1 MKSNYKY
8 KVGGDEFI
16 LSQEEH
22 DGIVN
27 GVKNGQSQFWL
38 RNGTLMINMSIT
50 WHIDQTNLPTVMQQ
64 EEMDNQLKLTGD
76 KWVVPSDEES
86 ERRKNILDSYK
97 APEAEGFKS
106 ITGSGSKKEC
116 EKCKEIHFIPAA
128 RTMCLPCLM
137 KTMPN

>member
-50 WHIDQTNLPTVMQQ
+50 WHVDQTNTPTREQQ
-64 EEMDNQLKLTGD
+64 EKIDRQIKLNPPKYIPPTPLD
-76 KWVVPSDEES
+76 I
-86 ERRKNILDSYK
+86 ERRKKMVENWK
-97 APEAEGFKS
+97 AGKVA
-106 ITGSGSKKEC
+106 
-116 EKCKEIHFIPAA
+116 KEIE
-128 RTMCLPCLM
+128 
-137 KTMPN
+137 K